1 MVTQLPLLS
10 WMLKAIT
17 NEISSKQSFSF
28 ILRVCWGELSC
39 KERTY
44 EKLNSSRA
52 APFLHCCS
60 MSSSTKACS
69 PPSPSTS
76 QQGRSSGR
84 PSSEKIQ
91 QQREQSSPVSPSG
104 RDGLHSFLHDE
115 LRISSE
121 VADLYCNSLVR
132 NGYDDVAS
140 LQDATEQ
147 DMKELGV
154 KIGHIRRIKRAVFS
168 NCMRSERQ
176 GASAKSSTTRKNSAL
191 SLFTDDIT
199 NENVVEDRKP
209 FEDSLL
215 SDYARQEM
223 TNYTPPSR
231 ERNID
236 MELVS
241 AKELLIRKQA
251 EKIAALEAKLANTS
265 MSSDPDELDEL
276 PSQHPGP
283 RAGSA
288 DTQSKKLTAEER
300 LELHRQRKLDE
311 NKYKEKTGVWEAPPP
326 KANDTLLAKSVS
338 ENDDLVMKLSS
349 DRTRRKKIEEVERK
363 VQKAK
368 VFQSDEGDPFGSRLQ
383 QSTKPSPGNKHRKPP
398 NISSCC
404 CATCGSTRDCE
415 PDVDDPG
422 IVYCKACWDQYDAV
436 AERPPSTSTPQVAR
450 NQPTALKNN
459 APIVDVV
466 VRHEALWIV
475 HDNPQL
481 GDRIVTSGPKKME
494 CMLETKE
501 PGKKNCV
508 RILLGDID
516 FIGRVNDASLGKVI
530 GREGREDN
538 AVGTECIRIRNAKGY
553 YVDHN
558 LAAARLSKD
567 KSVYE
572 FHLGEENAHLLTGKS
587 ASKTVAEFFKDCNG
601 AIDVIL
607 DPQKDVG
614 GWYPQREAGDG
625 GRRVAPQFR
634 SKGVGYIRL
643 GDDMSEN
650 GLAFLSSDAC
660 LTYLSSSSHMATPAT
675 NTGPPQT
682 SQTSRKRGSNS
693 EEVAVK
699 VQTPATKSSSKKRE
713 DTTAEEDAPKAGKQS
728 SFRQQHQPPPQLE
741 DNVDADES
749 SASGDDE
756 SSRDEGQNVQDVL
769 KQLQSTEEGK
779 MKWKDKAELLSQL
792 GRRASKPDADSSRST
807 ALMVI
812 EDTLAG
818 KNVNVHVL
826 RSSLIAVGM
835 IGVAMGDELVHQVS
849 WKTIM
854 IETLKLLKNKQVS
867 SVAKTVLAQLHGH
880 GFTLSNSM
888 DCVAHVL
895 GIGKA
900 AAAPKARQSTANA
913 GNANSIE
920 VFEWLAEVVEREISM
935 EVVEPMLDENGLSK
949 LVNLFYSHVDHRD
962 QQCRKSVMDGLVHC
976 VLYGVQRL
984 DMDLTKAMNMCPS
997 SLKETNPRG
1006 WNQILSSVKLSLDK

>member
-1 MVTQLPLLS
+1 M
-10 WMLKAIT
+10 
-17 NEISSKQSFSF
+17 
-28 ILRVCWGELSC
+28 
-39 KERTY
+39 
-44 EKLNSSRA
+44 
-52 APFLHCCS
+52 
-60 MSSSTKACS
+60 
-69 PPSPSTS
+69 
-76 QQGRSSGR
+76 QQ
-84 PSSEKIQ
+84 
-91 QQREQSSPVSPSG
+91 
-104 RDGLHSFLHDE
+104 
-115 LRISSE
+115 
-121 VADLYCNSLVR
+121 
-132 NGYDDVAS
+132 
-140 LQDATEQ
+140 
-147 DMKELGV
+147 
-154 KIGHIRRIKRAVFS
+154 
-168 NCMRSERQ
+168 
-176 GASAKSSTTRKNSAL
+176 
-191 SLFTDDIT
+191 
-199 NENVVEDRKP
+199 VV
-209 FEDSLL
+209 
-215 SDYARQEM
+215 
-223 TNYTPPSR
+223 
-231 ERNID
+231 
-236 MELVS
+236 
-241 AKELLIRKQA
+241 
-251 EKIAALEAKLANTS
+251 
-265 MSSDPDELDEL
+265 
-276 PSQHPGP
+276 
-283 RAGSA
+283 
-288 DTQSKKLTAEER
+288 
-300 LELHRQRKLDE
+300 
-311 NKYKEKTGVWEAPPP
+311 
-326 KANDTLLAKSVS
+326 
-338 ENDDLVMKLSS
+338 
-349 DRTRRKKIEEVERK
+349 
-363 VQKAK
+363 
-368 VFQSDEGDPFGSRLQ
+368 
-383 QSTKPSPGNKHRKPP
+383 
-398 NISSCC
+398 
-404 CATCGSTRDCE
+404 
-415 PDVDDPG
+415 
-422 IVYCKACWDQYDAV
+422 
-436 AERPPSTSTPQVAR
+436 R
-450 NQPTALKNN
+450 NQPTAKNT
-459 APIVDVV
+459 APKVDGIA
-466 VRHEALWIV
+466 RHEALWIV

-516 FIGRVNDASLGKVI
+516 FIGRVNDAGLGKAV

-660 LTYLSSSSHMATPAT
+660 LTYLSSSSKMATPAT
-675 NTGPPQT
+675 NTVPPQT

-693 EEVAVK
+693 DELAVK
-699 VQTPATKSSSKKRE
+699 VQTPAAKKAASKKRGD
-713 DTTAEEDAPKAGKQS
+713 DTTAEEDAPKAMKQK
-728 SFRQQHQPPPQLE
+728 PPPPVE

-756 SSRDEGQNVQDVL
+756 SSGNEGQNVQDVL

-792 GRRASKPDADSSRST
+792 GRRASKPDADSARST

-826 RSSLIAVGM
+826 KSSLIAVGM

-900 AAAPKARQSTANA
+900 ASAPKARQSTANA

-920 VFEWLAEVVEREISM
+920 VFEWLAEVVERERSM
-935 EVVEPMLDENGLSK
+935 DVVEPMLDENGLGK
-949 LVNLFYSHVDHRD
+949 LINLFYSHVDHRD

-984 DMDLTKAMNMCPS
+984 EMDLTHAMNMCPP

-1006 WNQILSSVKLSLDK
+1006 WNQILSSVKMSLDK

>member
-1 MVTQLPLLS
+1 M
-10 WMLKAIT
+10 
-17 NEISSKQSFSF
+17 
-28 ILRVCWGELSC
+28 
-39 KERTY
+39 
-44 EKLNSSRA
+44 
-52 APFLHCCS
+52 
-60 MSSSTKACS
+60 SSTKAFS
-69 PPSPSTS
+69 PRSPSIA
-76 QQGRSSGR
+76 QQGRSR
-84 PSSEKIQ
+84 PSLEKIQ

-121 VADLYCNSLVR
+121 VADLYCNSLIQ

-140 LQDATEQ
+140 LQDATEL
-147 DMKELGV
+147 DLKELGV

-168 NCMRSERQ
+168 SCMRSERR
-176 GASAKSSTTRKNSAL
+176 GASATSSTTTRKISAL

-199 NENVVEDRKP
+199 DENIVDDRKP
-209 FEDSLL
+209 IEDSLL

-326 KANDTLLAKSVS
+326 KANDTTTAKTVS

-349 DRTRRKKIEEVERK
+349 DRTRRKKVEEVEKK

-368 VFQSDEGDPFGSRLQ
+368 VFQSDESDPFGSRSQ
-383 QSTKPSPGNKHRKPP
+383 QSKPSPGNKHRKPP
-398 NISSCC
+398 NSSSSG
-404 CATCGSTRDCE
+404 CATCGSTHDCE
-415 PDVDDPG
+415 PDVDNPG

-436 AERPPSTSTPQVAR
+436 AEGPPKTSTTQVVR
-450 NQPTALKNN
+450 NQLIGKNTAPK
-459 APIVDVV
+459 VDVV
-466 VRHEALWIV
+466 VHHEALWIV

-516 FIGRVNDASLGKVI
+516 FIGKVNDAGLGKDV
-530 GREGREDN
+530 GRESREDN

-572 FHLGEENAHLLTGKS
+572 FHLGEENAHFLTGKS

-634 SKGVGYIRL
+634 SKGVGYIRV
-643 GDDMSEN
+643 GDDMSAN
-650 GLAFLSSDAC
+650 GLAFLASDAC
-660 LTYLSSSSHMATPAT
+660 LTYLSSSSKMATPAT
-675 NTGPPQT
+675 NTISPQT
-682 SQTSRKRGSNS
+682 AQTSRKRGGS
-693 EEVAVK
+693 EERDVK
-699 VQTPATKSSSKKRE
+699 VQSSAATKAASKKRE
-713 DTTAEEDAPKAGKQS
+713 DTSAEEDAPKAGKQS
-728 SFRQQHQPPPQLE
+728 SFRQQHQPPPPV

-749 SASGDDE
+749 QSASEDE
-756 SSRDEGQNVQDVL
+756 SSVDEGQNVQDVL

-835 IGVAMGDELVHQVS
+835 IGVALGDELVSQVS

-900 AAAPKARQSTANA
+900 ASAPKARSSTANA

-920 VFEWLAEVVEREISM
+920 VFEWLAEVVERERSM
-935 EVVEPMLDENGLSK
+935 EIVEPMLDENGLSK
-949 LVNLFYSHVDHRD
+949 LINLFYSHVDHRD

-976 VLYGVQRL
+976 ILYGVQRL
-984 DMDLTKAMNMCPS
+984 DMDLTHAMNMCPS

-1006 WNQILSSVKLSLDK
+1006 WNQILSSVKISLDK